1 MGYLDDIDATL
12 RKTLINNTDISK
24 LVGTRV
30 YPTYL
35 AAIKDPRYPCIC
47 FMRVS
52 GPRDYRYTKRVSPP
66 YDMYIYSSK
75 DYSETDLIFDYVRQT
90 LDNEFFTVLND
101 GGRVQF
107 RITTNGSQ
115 SSDPDSLLYYSMFR
129 IQTFAFMK

>member
-12 RKTLINNTDISK
+12 RRTLINNSNISK

-35 AAIKDPRYPCIC
+35 AGVKSPTFPCIC
-47 FMRVS
+47 FMRIS
-52 GPRDYRYTKRVSPP
+52 GPRDFRYNKRVSPP

-75 DYSETDLIFDYVRQT
+75 DYSETDLIFDYIRQT
-90 LDNEFFTVLND
+90 LDNEFFTVINN

-107 RITTNGSQ
+107 RITSNGSQ
-115 SSDPDSLLYYSMFR
+115 EMDPDSILYYSMFR
-129 IQTFAFMK
+129 IQ